1 MRETML
7 GIGTI
12 TALGAA
18 IAWSFDRSSTRVF
31 VRMANPGSS
40 YRQPGAALRKPD

>member
-1 MRETML
+1 ML

-12 TALGAA
+12 TALSAA
-18 IAWSFDRSSTRVF
+18 AVRSFDRSSDRVF

-40 YRQPGAALRKPD
+40 YRQPGAGLSKPD